1 MQRLKDL
8 FKDTPVHRSLI
19 DSQKVYSLLGAHW
32 EDIMGDLTHEITLLF
47 VKKKTV
53 YVEVYN
59 PIWTKEIEFFKEMLL
74 KKMNHFTKKTVQLTS
89 IDVQYSPK
97 APIQKNTQ
105 DFAKTYNSLKDA
117 ILEVNRLK
125 IKQGYV
131 LCRVCESVLTLQK
144 ECSFC
149 RCEYR

>member
-19 DSQKVYSLLGAHW
+19 DSQKIYAVLWANW
-32 EDIMGDLTHEITLLF
+32 NDIMGDLTKDIALLF
-47 VKKKTV
+47 VKGKTV

-59 PIWTKEIEFFKEMLL
+59 PIWVKEIEFFKEMLL
-74 KKMNHFTKKTVQLTS
+74 KKMNHFSKKTNRLTA
-89 IDVQYSPK
+89 IHVQYSQSLPHQENK
-97 APIQKNTQ
+97 Q
-105 DFAKTYNSLKDA
+105 DPTSYTSLKDA

-125 IKQGYV
+125 IKQGYAPCV
-131 LCRVCESVLTLQK
+131 VCARVLTLQK

-149 RCEYR
+149 RCENR